1 MIGIFGGTF
10 DPIHFG
16 HLRPAIDVL
25 ETLNLDQ
32 IRFIPCYSPVHRGQP
47 NASVEQR
54 CAMIEQAIQNQP
66 KFVLDKIEIERGG
79 PSYMVE
85 TLRELKA
92 KYPETGLVLIM
103 GIDAFAKFNSW
114 KNPAEILQL
123 ANLAVTKRPS
133 DSESNSYN
141 QIWLQLEDDLKA
153 RFVEKLSEKFGQI
166 IQVDVCQ
173 LDISSTKIREKI
185 LNNQQ
190 LDYLLPAE
198 IINFIQQNKIYSPK
212 ENI

>member
-123 ANLAVTKRPS
+123 ANLAITKRPS
-133 DSESNSYN
+133 EDDCYN
-141 QIWLQLEDDLKA
+141 QAWLQLAEDLKA
-153 RFVEKLSEKFGQI
+153 RFVEKFSEKSGQI
-166 IQVDVCQ
+166 VQVDVCQ

-185 LNNQQ
+185 VKNQQ
-190 LDYLLPAE
+190 LDFLLPTE
-198 IINFIQQNKIYSPK
+198 TINFIQQNKIYLPK
-212 ENI
+212 ETS